1 LEAEDEE
8 EDDDEDILTKI
19 IEMNESSK
27 WWKNQM
33 NI

>member
-1 LEAEDEE
+1 MSAVQTTGLEAEDEE

-27 WWKNQM
+27 
-33 NI
+33 